1 MWKIAK
7 YKNRFNPKTHNIGWK
22 IIKLK
27 KSQFAK
33 TSKYHQNIKEIF
45 TAAKCQ
51 RYFPMINNETF
62 CRGCFFDKIKKKN
75 KTVPT
80 WNWKESLLVPWP
92 KCRYQTVP
100 SSTSCWVKD
109 IVEVKPWSSVSEGR
123 QPSGGPSAGMET
135 KTTSPGST
143 DNTLARLDR
152 VRSHTYRSNWI
163 CYWN

>member
-1 MWKIAK
+1 MWKIEK

-27 KSQFAK
+27 NHSLQK
-33 TSKYHQNIKEIF
+33 HQNTIKISRRYLLLPNVKDIF
-45 TAAKCQ
+45 QWSIMRLSVVDVFLIKL
-51 RYFPMINNETF
+51 
-62 CRGCFFDKIKKKN
+62 KKKN

-143 DNTLARLDR
+143 DNTARLDR